1 VQHVQGQSDED
12 DEEGLASHARQGT
25 SLKQTVMTVKLL
37 RVQATVTAP
46 PLPVD
51 ADANPDMLVK

>member
-1 VQHVQGQSDED
+1 
-12 DEEGLASHARQGT
+12 
-25 SLKQTVMTVKLL
+25 VMTVKLL
-37 RVQATVTAP
+37 RVLASVTAP